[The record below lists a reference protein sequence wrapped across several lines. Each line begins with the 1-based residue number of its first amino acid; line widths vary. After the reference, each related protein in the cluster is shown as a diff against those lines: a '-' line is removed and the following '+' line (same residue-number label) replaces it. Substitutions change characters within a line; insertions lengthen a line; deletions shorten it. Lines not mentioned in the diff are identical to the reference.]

1 MSTLEK
7 VLFVLSVL
15 GVILPAILTW
25 FLLYWQA
32 VPV

>member
-15 GVILPAILTW
+15 GVILTTIFTW

-32 VPV
+32 APV